1 MLKEIYCELVLI
13 RKELHAIKN
22 AMKLLER
29 RPNNSDEE
37 LKGFVELLNKMIE
50 NTKINKS
57 V

>member
-1 MLKEIYCELVLI
+1 MLMEIYCELVLI